1 MKLRHL
7 ILLGAALIAP
17 VRALPAQETVFR
29 VNVKLVR
36 LLATVKSNTGELV
49 GNLGKNEFTV
59 YDSGVKQEIAVFERD
74 TQRQLSVALLV
85 DTSASTGA
93 KLKEETRSVVRFLG
107 ALFREGNERDAVSLY
122 SFNDDVTLQS
132 SFTRRVKRIER
143 ELKTLKASSGTSMY
157 DAAYFA
163 SRSLRYREG
172 RRVIVLVT
180 DGADTTSVKS
190 FQQALEAAHNTDVV
204 IYGIMILPVTSNAG
218 RNIGGENALI
228 TLATGTG
235 GRVFAASLGKVLDN
249 AFDSILRDLR
259 TQYLIGYYPRNLPY
273 SRERFRKVEVRVAQP
288 GLRVI
293 TRTGYY
299 GEKREPPSQ
308 APSQGGPTRKPTHQE

>member
-1 MKLRHL
+1 MRLRHL
-7 ILLGAALIAP
+7 ILLDAALFAP
-17 VRALPAQETVFR
+17 LLALLAQETVFR
-29 VNVKLVR
+29 VDVKLVR
-36 LLATVKSNTGELV
+36 LLATVKSNTGDLI
-49 GNLGKNEFTV
+49 GNLSKREFTV

-85 DTSASTGA
+85 DTSASAGT
-93 KLKEETRSVVRFLG
+93 KLNEETRSVVRFLG
-107 ALFREGNERDAVSLY
+107 ALFREGNEKDAASLY
-122 SFNDDVTLQS
+122 SFNDDVTLES
-132 SFTRRVKRIER
+132 SFTRRIKRIER
-143 ELKTLKASSGTSMY
+143 ELKTLKSSSGTSMY
-157 DAAYFA
+157 DAVYFA

-190 FQQALEAAHNTDVV
+190 FQQALEEAHNTDVV
-204 IYGIMILPVTSNAG
+204 IYGIMILPVTSDAG

-235 GRVFAASLGKVLDN
+235 GRVIAASLGEILDD

-259 TQYLIGYYPRNLPY
+259 SQYLIGYYPKGLPY
-273 SRERFRKVEVRVAQP
+273 SRERFRKVEVRVDRP

-299 GEKREPPSQ
+299 GNQRGPRPP
-308 APSQGGPTRKPTHQE
+308 APSQGGPTRKPRHQE